1 MQVHLASCR
10 HHPWSYT
17 RLLATLRLAAVLF
30 SLTVLAS
37 SQEVSAPQVG
47 RSNTPIPKLPV
58 IDDKACPGKGQT
70 VPNVEFTQDYKM
82 YSSWQDNRRQIGRL
96 KAGESVMVLD
106 GINVVREPDKA
117 VIKYVGPDE
126 ESLSL
131 KVGDVALGY
140 GIEAD
145 ANDIFWAKGI
155 WFAEWDEGVAVKGH
169 CGFRS
174 GFSLGGCTIDIV
186 EYGRRDWWVH
196 IKSSRGLTGWVLA
209 ARFDGDKH
217 WFVNFYP
224 LCHYGED

>member
-1 MQVHLASCR
+1 M
-10 HHPWSYT
+10 
-17 RLLATLRLAAVLF
+17 ATIRLAAVLF
-30 SLTVLAS
+30 SLTFLAS
-37 SQEVSAPQVG
+37 SQEVSALQVG

-96 KAGESVMVLD
+96 KAGESVTVLD
-106 GINVVREPDKA
+106 GVNVVREPDKA
-117 VIKYVGPDE
+117 VNKYVGPDE

-169 CGFRS
+169 CGFRT

-217 WFVNFYP
+217 WFANFYP